1 VKDWGFREVAA
12 RWDQVRL
19 RKTERMRKRVM
30 SATDSEEAAAP
41 LQYVIPVILVL
52 DLLVNWLPSPFPC
65 I

>member
-41 LQYVIPVILVL
+41 LQMLF
-52 DLLVNWLPSPFPC
+52 LLFWC
-65 I
+65 